1 MKKPLLKSL
10 LILGITGLLWG
21 CYPDGPEY
29 YEDYD
34 IVYTNYDET
43 HAFGAEGKSYWIPD
57 QILSITDDWLSGG
70 DPEFVDPIYANMM
83 LNRIKANMT
92 DMGYT
97 ELSDTV
103 GVDYA
108 LMVSALE
115 TTNIT
120 YYYDYWYGYYWG
132 WGYYYPYPVTYSYKT
147 GSLFMNLVDAHNTS
161 VDGKQRVV
169 WTGVINGLL
178 EGSTTDFS
186 NRMNK
191 AIDQAFKQSPYLQ

>member
-10 LILGITGLLWG
+10 LMLGITCLLWG

-43 HAFGAEGKSYWIPD
+43 HSFGVEGKNYWIPD
-57 QILSITDDWLSGG
+57 QILSITDEWLSGG
-70 DPEFVDPIYANMM
+70 DPEFVDPFYANLL

-92 DMGYT
+92 DIGYT
-97 ELSDTV
+97 ELSDTT
-103 GVDYA
+103 GVDYV
-108 LMVSALE
+108 LMVSSLE

-147 GSLFMNLVDAHNTS
+147 GSLFLNLVDTHSTS
-161 VDGKQRVV
+161 ANGKKRVV

-178 EGSTTDFS
+178 EGSSTDFT